1 MKKNL
6 FNGLLKIT
14 GLMLAMFV
22 VFTSCDPDDPEPG
35 PGPVIVEDGFYVLGE
50 GTALTES
57 DFKGLMKVTR
67 NEVNQEDRSSLLD
80 IYIAVKGGAEGF
92 NIAHVSGG
100 EAILYGPGSD
110 FEEITGEALD
120 GEEPT
125 EGLWKGS
132 YAESSTPFTVPEDG
146 LYHVI
151 IDTELQKA
159 AVAKVVWGVIG
170 AATPGGWSTSTPLDA
185 TFGLESVQFSGT
197 DISMNKSEFK
207 FRYSNGWKI
216 ILDADYDLGDGT
228 AGVKVNTNLGGTIAD
243 LVPGGPNINI
253 DESGLYTINVDWT
266 LADGTSASLNKTG
279 DIQVN
284 DWSEIMFDVFGNG
297 VDEGNEGAIADP
309 SDWGWGYALAADGPP
324 TVDGDVDEGAIFSYT
339 WTEVALNPAEGEGF
353 GFRSVEG
360 EEYNG
365 TVLRYAA
372 LDEENSDM
380 DYVTSTTNAFGDVNI
395 DVTEAGNYDI
405 YLTIDAS
412 KDDEASIKIVKSGAV
427 VRPSTYYDLVG
438 AAVSEDNVGTIA
450 DAIWTWGQS
459 MISDNNGEITGTTV
473 SWTDAILL
481 EDGMKIRK
489 IVNNE
494 VDAEFSMANFNSE
507 GSTAGIVSGDN
518 DIIVDVAGTYTI
530 VLDIDAGTFTIN

>member
-1 MKKNL
+1 
-6 FNGLLKIT
+6 
-14 GLMLAMFV
+14 MLAAFLMFA
-22 VFTSCDPDDPEPG
+22 SCSKDDDPLPD
-35 PGPVIVEDGFYVLGE
+35 PILIEDGFYVKGA
-50 GTALTES
+50 GTALTDF
-57 DFKGLMKVTR
+57 DFKGLLKVTR
-67 NEVNQEDRSSLLD
+67 NEVLQENRSELLELF
-80 IYIAVKGGAEGF
+80 IPVKAGTEGF
-92 NIAHVSGG
+92 NIVEVAGNVTKV
-100 EAILYGPGSD
+100 YGPGND
-110 FEEITGEALD
+110 FIEITGEALD
-120 GEEPT
+120 VEEPQ

-132 YAESSTPFTVPEDG
+132 YVESTTPFTVPEDA
-146 LYHVI
+146 LYHVV
-151 IDTELQKA
+151 IDTELKKA

-197 DISMNKSEFK
+197 DIAMSKSEFK

-216 ILDADYDLGDGT
+216 ILDADYDLGGGN
-228 AGVKVNTNLGGTIAD
+228 AGIKVNTNLGGTIAE
-243 LVPGGPNINI
+243 LVPGGPNII
-253 DESGLYTINVDWT
+253 VDESGLYTINVNWT
-266 LADGTSASLNKTG
+266 LADGTSVSLNKTG

-309 SDWGWGYALAADGPP
+309 SSWGWGYALAADGAP
-324 TVDGDVDEGAIFSYT
+324 TVEGDVAEGAIFSYK
-339 WTEVALNPAEGEGF
+339 WTEVALNPAVNEGF

-365 TVLRYAA
+365 TVLRYSA

-380 DYVTSTTNAFGDVNI
+380 DFVTSATNAYGDVNF

-412 KDDEASIKIVKSGAV
+412 KDDEASIKIVRSGAV
-427 VRPSTYYDLVG
+427 VRPATYYDLVG
-438 AAVSEDNVGTIA
+438 DAVSADNVGAIA

-473 SWTDAILL
+473 TWTGAILL

-489 IVNNE
+489 IVNNG
-494 VDAEFSMANFNSE
+494 VDSEFSMANFNSE

-518 DIIVDVAGTYTI
+518 NIMVDVAGTYTI